1 MAEITIRPATRADL
15 ARLTEIYNY
24 YVVNTPITFDLEPL
38 TVEAREPWFEEHS
51 ARGPHRVMVAV
62 EDGMVIGYA
71 STGRFRVKRAYDTT
85 AESSIYCAPEATG
98 RGIGTKLYA
107 ALFEAIA
114 GENVHRIVAGYVPP
128 NPGSEKLHAQFGFR
142 PVGRFTEQGYKFGR
156 YWDVVWLER
165 PLKLEARL
173 VEQIEPP
180 HQATDD
186 RSPAT
191 ASNLR
196 FSGHSRRSLE
206 EDGPWCLANST
217 RPRRFTPHFGPRDCA

>member
-85 AESSIYCAPEATG
+85 AESSIYCAPD
-98 RGIGTKLYA
+98 I
-107 ALFEAIA
+107 
-114 GENVHRIVAGYVPP
+114 NRIVAGVTLP
-128 NPGSEKLHAQFGFR
+128 NDASIALHHRFGFR
-142 PVGRFTEQGYKFGR
+142 AVGTFTGNGRKFGR
-156 YWDVVWLER
+156 FWDVAWLER
-165 PLKLEARL
+165 PLKIA
-173 VEQIEPP
+173 V
-180 HQATDD
+180 
-186 RSPAT
+186 
-191 ASNLR
+191 
-196 FSGHSRRSLE
+196 
-206 EDGPWCLANST
+206 
-217 RPRRFTPHFGPRDCA
+217 